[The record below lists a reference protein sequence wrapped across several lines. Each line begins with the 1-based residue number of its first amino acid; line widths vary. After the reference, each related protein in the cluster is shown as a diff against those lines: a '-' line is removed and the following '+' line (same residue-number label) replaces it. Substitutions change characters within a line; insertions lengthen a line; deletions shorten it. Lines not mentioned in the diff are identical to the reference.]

1 MLERQGY
8 YLTEI
13 NNDDDYDDMSEN
25 DKIVM
30 SEELAKFESKVIID
44 ELYNILA
51 EYMDDGL
58 TQEDMDAIKEIVIS
72 ELNTPAE
79 SLNEA

>member
-13 NNDDDYDDMSEN
+13 NNDDEYDDMSEN
-25 DKIVM
+25 DKMIM

-58 TQEDMDAIKEIVIS
+58 TPEDMDAIKEIVIS
-72 ELNTPAE
+72 ELNKPAE

>member
-1 MLERQGY
+1 
-8 YLTEI
+8 
-13 NNDDDYDDMSEN
+13 MSEN

>member
-1 MLERQGY
+1 
-8 YLTEI
+8 
-13 NNDDDYDDMSEN
+13 
-25 DKIVM
+25 
-30 SEELAKFESKVIID
+30 
-44 ELYNILA
+44 
-51 EYMDDGL
+51 MDDGL

>member
-13 NNDDDYDDMSEN
+13 NNDDEYDDMTEN

-44 ELYNILA
+44 ELYSILA

>member
-13 NNDDDYDDMSEN
+13 NNDDEYDDMTEN
-25 DKIVM
+25 DKLVM

-44 ELYNILA
+44 ELYSILA

-72 ELNTPAE
+72 ELNTPTE